1 MLISWYT
8 FKAFISKLETHL
20 IRTGRNR
27 SDGSMLFI
35 WFVPYW
41 WHLNTWLRWCSPDSL
56 RYKITLIPFIM
67 SKNFIPIKLIW
78 KYVIIPVFFKF
89 SVYVY
94 LHLSGFLCYSV
105 GYNILSFFILKVS
118 LSKIWPVGHKLAC
131 VLLTCPIILWAC
143 PYFLAQLEAPGST
156 CTSLLQPGNQ
166 PFCQKE
172 KWGEWYR
179 EAKIWARWI
188 HCFVTTP
195 RISQCTEYICT
206 YTPMEILIPP
216 LSVHYQ
222 KFHSTFFLL

>member
-1 MLISWYT
+1 
-8 FKAFISKLETHL
+8 
-20 IRTGRNR
+20 
-27 SDGSMLFI
+27 
-35 WFVPYW
+35 
-41 WHLNTWLRWCSPDSL
+41 
-56 RYKITLIPFIM
+56 M
-67 SKNFIPIKLIW
+67 SKNFMPIKLIW

-94 LHLSGFLCYSV
+94 LHLFGFLCYSV
-105 GYNILSFFILKVS
+105 GYNILPFFILKVS

-172 KWGEWYR
+172 KWEEWYW

-188 HCFVTTP
+188 HCFVLSLLP
-195 RISQCTEYICT
+195 ES
-206 YTPMEILIPP
+206 
-216 LSVHYQ
+216 LSVQSIYVLTHRWKYWYLHYQ
-222 KFHSTFFLL
+222 STTKSFILLSFCCNSLSQQ